1 MLRKTSRSQKSRVST
16 RHGKTKRRR
25 QARKIEEEIPRAP
38 APAPAPADTSTPFAE
53 SHSFMSSMTF
63 DGNTLTTKTQKDDG
77 PVIQRKYTRE
87 QLAREIPI
95 GKEMIDTYLD
105 GKIPEGLHRHHH
117 VHRHMHHDGHH
128 TKKTPLFRNVLISPA
143 DLGLLP
149 PDNTAQKTQHR
160 RTRRQ
165 RRFSDRDN
173 DELQLI
179 VEDNDQASDQADD
192 HDLYKR
198 RTPRNLFDLP

>member
-1 MLRKTSRSQKSRVST
+1 VST
-16 RHGKTKRRR
+16 RHGKTKRQR
-25 QARKIEEEIPRAP
+25 QTRKIEEEIPTAP
-38 APAPAPADTSTPFAE
+38 APAPAPADTFTPFAE

-77 PVIQRKYTRE
+77 PVIQRKYTRK

-105 GKIPEGLHRHHH
+105 GKIPEELHRHHH
-117 VHRHMHHDGHH
+117 NHNHNHHHNHRHMHHDGHH
-128 TKKTPLFRNVLISPA
+128 TMKTPLFRNVLISPA

-165 RRFSDRDN
+165 QRRFSDRDN

-179 VEDNDQASDQADD
+179 VEDNDPASKQTDD
-192 HDLYKR
+192 HDRYKR